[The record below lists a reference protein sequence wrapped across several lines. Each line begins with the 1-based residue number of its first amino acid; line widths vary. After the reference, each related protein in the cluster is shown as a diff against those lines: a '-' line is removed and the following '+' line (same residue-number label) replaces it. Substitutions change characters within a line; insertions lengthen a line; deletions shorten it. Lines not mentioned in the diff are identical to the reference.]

1 MKAHGLDENEWEVV
15 SYKNNLWHAPSK
27 DDARVVMYQS
37 KLTVK
42 PISKELSEKDIDRIF
57 ETKRF
62 KYDKPLTKALN
73 YNPKGEVL
81 EICLP
86 DLHSGLLA
94 WRMET
99 GLDYDVH
106 IAKDHFYK
114 GIYDIVKRCEG
125 KQFSK
130 IILVTLG
137 DILHIDNDKQETTKG
152 TFQQTDGRFTKIFD
166 ETLDMLID
174 GITLIGDISKTEV
187 VYLPGNHDK
196 KHRLYFI
203 KGH

>member
-1 MKAHGLDENEWEVV
+1 MTPEFLMKAHGLDENEWEVV

-81 EICLP
+81 EIC
-86 DLHSGLLA
+86 SVICYAGL
-94 WRMET
+94 
-99 GLDYDVH
+99 
-106 IAKDHFYK
+106 
-114 GIYDIVKRCEG
+114 
-125 KQFSK
+125 S
-130 IILVTLG
+130 
-137 DILHIDNDKQETTKG
+137 
-152 TFQQTDGRFTKIFD
+152 
-166 ETLDMLID
+166 
-174 GITLIGDISKTEV
+174 
-187 VYLPGNHDK
+187 
-196 KHRLYFI
+196 
-203 KGH
+203 